1 MADIIKELSEKQT
14 VLLVIPSKKYDVVL
28 KQTAKKLASKG
39 SVAYVTLNKTFEA
52 LTTEFKK
59 AKVNTE
65 NIVFID
71 AISKTLLSK
80 PPQTDHAYY
89 LNSPGALTEMS
100 LVISKFIKH
109 EFDFIIFDSITNLM
123 TYNKGPVVHKF
134 VSGLARKAENTK
146 TKFVFLALD
155 LPDHKSMV
163 QQCSTYVNGTVNA

>member
-1 MADIIKELSEKQT
+1 MADLVKELAGKQT
-14 VLLVIPSKKYDVVL
+14 VLLVIPSKKYDTIL
-28 KQTAKKLASKG
+28 KQTAKKLAAKG

-52 LTTEFKK
+52 LSTEFKK

-100 LVISKFIKH
+100 LVISKFVKH
-109 EFDFIIFDSITNLM
+109 EFDYIIFDSITNLM
-123 TYNKGPVVHKF
+123 TYQKAPVVHKF
-134 VSGLARKAENTK
+134 ISSLSRKSEGKK

-155 LPDHKSMV
+155 LPDHKSLV
-163 QQCSTYVNGTVNA
+163 QQCSMYVDKTVNA

>member
-1 MADIIKELSEKQT
+1 MADIVKELSGKQT
-14 VLLVIPSKKYDVVL
+14 VLLVIPSKKYNP
-28 KQTAKKLASKG
+28 TIISTTKKLAKNK

-59 AKVNTE
+59 AKVNIE
-65 NIVFID
+65 NVVFID

-100 LVISKFIKH
+100 LVISKFVKH
-109 EFDFIIFDSITNLM
+109 EFDYIIFDSITNLM
-123 TYNKGPVVHKF
+123 TYQKQPVVHKF
-134 VSGLARKAENTK
+134 VSSLARKAEGKK

-155 LPDHKSMV
+155 LPDHKSLV
-163 QQCSTYVNGTVNA
+163 QQCSMYVDGTVNA